1 MSQTRVQQIF
11 RVTQP
16 LQVVKQIADMT
27 NEQGIAEIYFYAPH
41 FLVPMVFFIF
51 IFKIKQGEEI
61 NPDND

>member
-41 FLVPMVFFIF
+41 FFVSTGFLHFHI
-51 IFKIKQGEEI
+51 Q
-61 NPDND
+61 DQTR

>member
-41 FLVPMVFFIF
+41 FFGSNGFLHFHIQD
-51 IFKIKQGEEI
+51 KTR
-61 NPDND
+61 

>member
-16 LQVVKQIADMT
+16 LQVVKQIVDMT

-41 FLVPMVFFIF
+41 FFGSNGFLHFHI
-51 IFKIKQGEEI
+51 Q
-61 NPDND
+61 DQTR